1 MKDGQ
6 KQPEFNA
13 EYIDKLFS
21 REEQKRETP
30 SAAVDAAP
38 NQWQRTRKAVLIL
51 TALVAVAVVLGALMY
66 LRPARWQNRCEEVW
80 TDLISRKA
88 FHYSLQTVE
97 KEEKDQPAEVV
108 QSECWQYRNDR
119 LQITSRTET
128 DKIYTLYKDTHR
140 YTKEDSLE
148 SPNAG
153 WTRMDM
159 TSPLTVAYSKTL
171 AEAGYVYDSVRSSF
185 GGAKVTYRWLGG
197 SFAQDN
203 RCIEFLFDISGELIG
218 LTVEREQSGNEWYQY
233 LSLEYTFF
241 STPED
246 EIRATIRQCYKEA
259 TGE

>member
-6 KQPEFNA
+6 KQPEFTA
-13 EYIDKLFS
+13 EYMDKLFS

-51 TALVAVAVVLGALMY
+51 TALVAIAVVLGALVY

-80 TDLISRKA
+80 ADLISQKA
-88 FHYSLQTVE
+88 IHYSLQTVE

-119 LQITSRTET
+119 LRITSRTET
-128 DKIYTLYKDTHR
+128 DKIYTLYKNTNL

-153 WTRMDM
+153 WSYVDT
-159 TSPLTVAYSKTL
+159 TSQLTVAYSKTL

-185 GGAKVTYRWLGG
+185 GGTKVIYRWSGG
-197 SFAQDN
+197 SSAQDN
-203 RCIEFLFDISGELIG
+203 RCIEFLFDISGELIS
-218 LTVEREQSGNEWYQY
+218 LTVEREQSGDEWYQY
-233 LSLEYTFF
+233 LSLGYTFF
-241 STPED
+241 PTPED
-246 EIRATIRQCYKEA
+246 EIRDTIRQCYKEA